1 MANTTTLRNAHIK
14 FVENLRSQKRASATV
29 IAYRKDI
36 EQVITHLEKL
46 AKLTASDVETADL
59 KGFLADL
66 AAKNYT
72 AKSISRKINS
82 TRTFF
87 KYLKVEGIIKEDPA
101 STLTH
106 PQLSPKAPRILTVPE
121 YRALRDA
128 ARQDVRTR
136 AVVEVLLQT
145 GIRIGEVSNLRLQDF
160 KAATAKKTGELT
172 IMIFEN
178 RPLRVVPLNLTASEA
193 VTEYVKIRPDSRDD
207 HLFITKTGRPLLIRN
222 IRATIDRYFKEAGI
236 VGAKVNDLRHTF
248 ISYHLSR
255 GVSLDLLSKIAG
267 HKRISTTEKYL
278 AYVIKP
284 AEEKQELE
292 AL

>member
-46 AKLTASDVETADL
+46 AKLTASDVETVDL
-59 KGFLADL
+59 KGFLDDL

-106 PQLSPKAPRILTVPE
+106 PQLSPKAPRILTVSE

-128 ARQDVRTR
+128 ARNDVRTR

-145 GIRIGEVSNLRLQDF
+145 GIRIGEVAGLRVQDF
-160 KAATAKKTGELT
+160 KAATSKKNGELT
-172 IMIFEN
+172 IAIFEN
-178 RPLRVVPLNLTASEA
+178 RPSRNVPLNLTASEA
-193 VTEYVKIRPDSRDD
+193 VAEYIKIRPTSHDE

-236 VGAKVNDLRHTF
+236 TNAKVNDLRHTF
-248 ISYHLSR
+248 ITFHLSR

-278 AYVIKP
+278 AYVTKP